1 MTGKTRDVLMSYN
14 VVFITSDQHRR
25 DACGC
30 YGNAIV
36 QTPNLDALAARG
48 VRFTQAYCDSPLCAP
63 SRASYISGRHV
74 HNHGALT
81 HAINGRSPGTPGNG
95 GIESSET
102 LGTMFRKAGYATAA
116 IGKLHVHGETR
127 ENDLGFDVRAHRFY
141 TYDYEDYIAAVGED
155 RVEAYLSGKD
165 RDDELK
171 YNTALAPV
179 ELAEPLMQDSL
190 TTATSIDFIQR
201 HTDRPFFIHV
211 GLEKPHPP
219 WTTQP
224 RFLDLYDP
232 DLVPLP
238 ESRHEWWEKAEPR
251 FPFMTGKGFNCDR
264 DRPYS
269 DAKMR
274 NAIAAY
280 YACISEMDGNVG
292 RILDA
297 IEAAGLTDRTV
308 VIYSADHGDN
318 LFEHGLEQKH
328 CFYEGPVG
336 VPLIVAVPEGFP
348 RGTESAQ
355 LTSLIDIMPTLAALT
370 GLPVPADADG
380 VSLVPAMRGEVD
392 LNRAVFS
399 EFYEWRDWPG
409 QMIRYR
415 NWKYILYRGHSEL
428 LFDLAQDPHEME
440 NLVDDPGYAA
450 IRDALRE
457 RVLDGWTV

>member
-1 MTGKTRDVLMSYN
+1 MPYN

-30 YGNAIV
+30 YGNPIV

-63 SRASYISGRHV
+63 SRASYISGRQV

-81 HAINGRSPGTPGNG
+81 HAINGRSPGIPGNG

-127 ENDLGFDVRAHRFY
+127 QNDLGFDVRAHRFY
-141 TYDYEDYIAAVGED
+141 TYSYEDYVDAVGED
-155 RVEAYLSGKD
+155 KVAAYLSGKD

-179 ELAEPLMQDSL
+179 HLEACDMQDSL
-190 TTATSIDFIQR
+190 TTATSIDFIRSHRDQ
-201 HTDRPFFIHV
+201 PFFIHV

-232 DLVPLP
+232 DVIPLP
-238 ESRHEWWEKAEPR
+238 ANRHEWWEKEGPP
-251 FPFMTGKGFNCDR
+251 FPFMSGKGFNR
-264 DRPYS
+264 DRGHPYS

-274 NAIAAY
+274 NCIAAY
-280 YACISEMDGNVG
+280 YACISEMDHNVG
-292 RILDA
+292 RILGA
-297 IEAAGLTDRTV
+297 VEAEGLTEKTV
-308 VIYSADHGDN
+308 VIFSADHGDN

-336 VPLIVAVPEGFP
+336 VPLIITVPDGFP
-348 RGTESAQ
+348 RGVENPQ
-355 LTSLIDIMPTLAALT
+355 LTSLIDVMPTVAALN

-380 VSLVPAMRGEVD
+380 MSLLPAMRGEVD
-392 LNRAVFS
+392 PDRAVFS
-399 EFYEWRDWPG
+399 EFYEWDDWPG
-409 QMIRYR
+409 RMIRYR
-415 NWKYILYRGHSEL
+415 EWKYILYRGHSEV
-428 LFDLAQDPHEME
+428 LFNLDRDPHEME
-440 NLVDDPGYAA
+440 NLAGDPACAEIRKYLRQCVLSDWRVAA
-450 IRDALRE
+450 LKE
-457 RVLDGWTV
+457 